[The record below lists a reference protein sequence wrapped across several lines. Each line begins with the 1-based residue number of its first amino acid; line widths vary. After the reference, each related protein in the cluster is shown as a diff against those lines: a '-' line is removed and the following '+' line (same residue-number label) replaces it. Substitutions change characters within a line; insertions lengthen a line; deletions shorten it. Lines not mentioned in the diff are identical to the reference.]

1 MAMKRSTSR
10 ILTTHTGS
18 LPRPKDLVELMLA
31 SEAGTLRDRGALA
44 ERIHSA
50 TAEIVRR
57 QIDAGID
64 VVNDG
69 EVSKPSYSTYVKDR
83 LNGFEGES
91 RSPFSQT
98 RDEQVFAG
106 FIAPGGHQRAAIR
119 FPACSGPISVK
130 DPEAVKRDVA
140 NLKAAL
146 EGRQPEEAFRTAVSP
161 GQVARFMAN
170 DYYPSH
176 EAYVFALAEAMKHE
190 YKTIVDAGFVL
201 QLDCPDLASGRS
213 NSEFMDVSLEDW
225 RKVAFM
231 HVEALNL
238 ALAGLPEEQLRLHL
252 CWGNY
257 EGPHTGDVALA
268 EIIDIALSAKVG
280 AISFE
285 AANPRHAHEWK
296 LFETVKLPPGKVLIP
311 GVLDSCSNYIEHP
324 ELVAQRLV
332 RYASVAGRE
341 NVIAGTDCG
350 FGTFVGASRV
360 DGEIA
365 WAKLAAMAEGARV
378 ASAELWRL

>member
-1 MAMKRSTSR
+1 M
-10 ILTTHTGS
+10 
-18 LPRPKDLVELMLA
+18 
-31 SEAGTLRDRGALA
+31 
-44 ERIHSA
+44 
-50 TAEIVRR
+50 
-57 QIDAGID
+57 
-64 VVNDG
+64 
-69 EVSKPSYSTYVKDR
+69 
-83 LNGFEGES
+83 
-91 RSPFSQT
+91 
-98 RDEQVFAG
+98 
-106 FIAPGGHQRAAIR
+106 
-119 FPACSGPISVK
+119 
-130 DPEAVKRDVA
+130 
-140 NLKAAL
+140 
-146 EGRQPEEAFRTAVSP
+146 TAVSP

>member
-1 MAMKRSTSR
+1 MKRSTSR

-18 LPRPKDLVELMLA
+18 LPRPKDLAQLMLA
-31 SEAGTLRDRGALA
+31 AESGGADQAILGQRVA
-44 ERIHSA
+44 EA

-57 QIDAGID
+57 QLATGLD

-83 LNGFEGES
+83 LNGFEGED
-91 RSPFSQT
+91 RSPFSLI
-98 RDEQVFAG
+98 RDEQIYPG
-106 FIAPGGHQRAAIR
+106 FVSPGRDQRGSIR
-119 FPACSGPISVK
+119 FPTCNGPISVK
-130 DPEAVKRDVA
+130 DPEAVRRDVA
-140 NLKAAL
+140 RLQAAL
-146 EGRQPEEAFRTAVSP
+146 QGQQPTDVFMTAVSP
-161 GQVARFMAN
+161 GQIARFMGN

-176 EAYVFALAEAMKHE
+176 EAYVFALAEVMKHE
-190 YKTIVDAGFVL
+190 YRAIVEAGFVL

-213 NSEFMDVSLEDW
+213 NSEFVSLPLEDW

-231 HVEALNL
+231 HVEALN
-238 ALAGLPEEQLRLHL
+238 AAIAGLPEEQLRLHL

-257 EGPHTGDVALA
+257 EGPHTGDVPLPDIIDVALA
-268 EIIDIALSAKVG
+268 AHVQ

-296 LFETVKLPPGKVLIP
+296 LFETVKLPAGKVVIP

-324 ELVAQRLV
+324 ELVAQRIG
-332 RYASVAGRE
+332 RYASVVGRE
-341 NVIAGTDCG
+341 NVIAGVDCG
-350 FGTFVGASRV
+350 FGTFVGDSRV

-365 WAKLAAMAEGARV
+365 WAKLGAMVEGARL
-378 ASAELWRL
+378 ASKELW